1 MLDLLRII
9 VYIVSERKVNRM
21 DTKITLDA
29 ARINARYTQIEA
41 AGLLGIAPETLRA
54 YETGKRS
61 PNWKTHKQDG
71 QEEYTKRFHL
81 ISLSWRNNN
90 NVVIE

>member
-41 AGLLGIAPETLRA
+41 AGLLGIATETLRA

-61 PNWKTHKQDG
+61 PNWKTLNKM
-71 QEEYTKRFHL
+71 EELYQWPIDKFKL
-81 ISLSWRNNN
+81 ENK
-90 NVVIE
+90 